1 MPVEPMTG
9 RHEAILAD
17 AAVLATADPVLAVA
31 AEVAGDFPVEMRPAG
46 YETLVWLILGQ
57 QVSIA
62 AAGAMFDRL
71 TSTLGGTVAP
81 IGLLTLDDTTMRA
94 CGFTRMKAEY
104 ARGIAHK
111 VLDGSFDFDALDAM
125 QDPEAIEALTALRG
139 IGDWTAENYLI
150 WALGRRDVFPAGD
163 LALRVGWQRL
173 TGASEPPTPDGLRA
187 LAARWAP
194 RRTAATFLIWHFY
207 LGGPAGD

>member
-1 MPVEPMTG
+1 MTD
-9 RHEAILAD
+9 RHEAIRTD
-17 AAVLATADPVLAVA
+17 AAVLATADPLLATA
-31 AEVAGDFPVEMRPAG
+31 AEVAGDFPIEMRPIG

-62 AAGAMFDRL
+62 AAEAMFQRL

-81 IGLLTLDDTTMRA
+81 TGLLSLDDTTMRA

-104 ARGIAHK
+104 ARGIAEA
-111 VLDGSFDFDALDAM
+111 VLDGSFDFDALGAM

-139 IGDWTAENYLI
+139 IGAWTAENYLI
-150 WALGRRDVFPAGD
+150 WALGRRDIFPAGD

-173 TGASEPPTPDGLRA
+173 TGSSEPLPPDGLRA
-187 LAARWAP
+187 LAERWAP

-207 LGGPAGD
+207 LGGPAAD

>member
-1 MPVEPMTG
+1 MTG
-9 RHEAILAD
+9 HQEAIRAD
-17 AAVLATADPVLAVA
+17 AAALAAADPVLAVA
-31 AEVAGDFPVEMRPAG
+31 AEVAGDFPVKMRPTG
-46 YETLVWLILGQ
+46 YGTLVWLILGQ

-62 AAGAMFDRL
+62 AAGAMFYRL
-71 TSTLGGTVAP
+71 TSTLGGIVAP

-94 CGFTRMKAEY
+94 CGFTRMKAGY
-104 ARGIAHK
+104 ARGIAEA

-125 QDPEAIEALTALRG
+125 QDTEAIEALTALRG

-173 TGASEPPTPDGLRA
+173 TGASEPPTPGGLRA
-187 LAARWAP
+187 LAALWAP

-207 LGGPAGD
+207 LGAPAGD

>member
-1 MPVEPMTG
+1 MTG
-9 RHEAILAD
+9 RHEVIRAD
-17 AAVLATADPVLAVA
+17 AALLAAADPLLAAA
-31 AEVAGDFPVEMRPAG
+31 AEVAGDFLVRMRPTG

-62 AAGAMFDRL
+62 AAGAMFERL
-71 TSTLGGTVAP
+71 TSTLGGAVTPA
-81 IGLLTLDDTTMRA
+81 GLLSLDDTSMRT

-104 ARGIAHK
+104 AGGIAEA

-139 IGDWTAENYLI
+139 IGVWTAENYLI

-173 TGASEPPTPDGLRA
+173 AGSSEPPPPDDLRA
-187 LAARWAP
+187 LAKRWAP
-194 RRTAATFLIWHFY
+194 RRTAAAFLIWHFY
-207 LGGPAGD
+207 LGGAAGD